1 MSKIKLIEKR
11 IEPKNLMGVEEILD
25 GVAKANKMQRYGH
38 VLRREN
44 DHVLRKV
51 LDFEV
56 VRRRHG

>member
-11 IEPKNLMGVEEILD
+11 IEPKNLMGVD

-44 DHVLRKV
+44 DDVLRKV